1 MNPSIN
7 RKREKDGRGFIQLA
21 GYIESS
27 AQSKENLIQRTKQSI
42 NQSTDDFHL
51 KADKSVVKTPDGL
64 N

>member
-7 RKREKDGRGFIQLA
+7 RKREKDRREFIQLA

-42 NQSTDDFHL
+42 NQLMISTSKL
-51 KADKSVVKTPDGL
+51 TSRLSKLPMV
-64 N
+64 